1 MRRATDYGKGDAVL
15 ALIVADEGPGA
26 EEADR
31 AIGLAAAEFR
41 GRTDWRGVLDGRF
54 DQVGPNE
61 LIAVEAQDVT
71 ADVLAAALPR
81 LAALRADP
89 GARFVVAM
97 DLGQIDLVA
106 DALLGERVELLCA
119 PTVADRAAAFAIGLS
134 AFSGDTVHDRDD
146 DGDSEQLRQLNEE
159 VARISRVLSE
169 LASDGKRP
177 GGVDERP
184 IAFSP
189 RPTLPAEP
197 SVSAAD
203 IRKIIRGRRLRD
215 QFFGERL
222 FEDPAWDMI
231 LDLYAAELEGAQV
244 SVSSLCI
251 AAAVAPT
258 TALRWIARM
267 TNTGLFVRQP
277 DPFDRRRAFLGLSVG
292 AHAMMDQYIAALRQS
307 GFETL

>member
-26 EEADR
+26 DEADR
-31 AIGLAAAEFR
+31 AIGLAGAEFR
-41 GRTDWRGVLDGRF
+41 GRSDWRGVIDGRF
-54 DQVGPNE
+54 ENVGPSE
-61 LIAVEAQDVT
+61 LIAVEAQDVA
-71 ADVLAAALPR
+71 ADVLAAALPL
-81 LAALRADP
+81 LAALRADT
-89 GARFVVAM
+89 GARFVIAM
-97 DLGQIDLVA
+97 DPGQIDLVA
-106 DALLGERVELLCA
+106 GALLGERVELLCA
-119 PTVADRAAAFAIGLS
+119 PTVADRATAFAVGLS
-134 AFSGDTVHDRDD
+134 ALPRDTVHDRDE

-169 LASDGKRP
+169 LASEGKRS
-177 GGVDERP
+177 GGIDGRSP
-184 IAFSP
+184 TFSP
-189 RPTLPAEP
+189 QPTLSAEP
-197 SVSAAD
+197 PVSAAD

-222 FEDPAWDMI
+222 FEDPAWDML

-258 TALRWIARM
+258 TALRWISRM
-267 TNTGLFVRQP
+267 TAIGLFIRQP
-277 DPFDRRRAFLGLSVG
+277 DPFDRRRAFLGLSAGAQAKMEQYVG
-292 AHAMMDQYIAALRQS
+292 ALRQN